1 MQQTRTRQQM
11 SDRIGR
17 LGTTR
22 QPEAHLLGVQ
32 LDVGWIRQRIVRAEC
47 VDKTTVARG
56 PRVSHND
63 TVERPFLGSHAFKT
77 DAYCHCRRP
86 FPKEERSQVHQLKKG
101 EET

>member
-1 MQQTRTRQQM
+1 MQKTRTRQQM

-56 PRVSHND
+56 PRISHND
-63 TVERPFLGSHAFKT
+63 TIKRPFLGSHTFET
-77 DAYCHCRRP
+77 EAYCHCRRP
-86 FPKEERSQVHQLKKG
+86 FPEKREDKYISLKRTRKR
-101 EET
+101 